1 MEIQKQAPAFMRV
14 IADIDHDKSYNKYLL
29 RPLVPGELVKVVANQ
44 DPASN
49 LDKAIFRKHYVRV
62 ACKATDGTWSVIFV
76 TTRDTLEPLKK
87 IS

>member
-14 IADIDHDKSYNKYLL
+14 IADIDRDKSYNKYLL

-62 ACKATDGTWSVIFV
+62 ARKATDGMWSVIFV